1 MEPNRNERF
10 TALLERQGLV
20 IERYVHCRMPTSQ
33 DAEDVLQETWL
44 AAYTHL
50 EQQTDPAAEKSWL
63 LAIARNQCAL
73 WYRKKYRR
81 DAMQENSLP
90 YDPSAD
96 SSAGTVF
103 VRSVLAG
110 LPRETARILQLY
122 YIQGYRQKEI
132 AHRLGIPVG
141 TVKSRLHYARERFR
155 LAGYAID
162 PSRMQKGKKAMK
174 PENEYTGNFPP
185 EMPPVTITPLPEPYT
200 PVRFPEESFI
210 IPRIGEKNSEGTYR
224 YPAKTLTLVSTCRV
238 PKAACIHEADGVKVV
253 RDTYNVRAGKLYRNE
268 NVWFTQMTDEYI
280 RELGCLMNLDED
292 DEYPTYITTFL
303 DREFN
308 DIVNAEDPVRGMP
321 LLVLENPPAREENGY
336 RIERC
341 NVRYTLG
348 MFRLT
353 VGERIFRTAGILRVF
368 PGSGYAT
375 VSYVSEEGRLLL
387 LRWYETEESIR
398 GNDNYISCRQ
408 EILSGTESFPVNGVR
423 YILVEDRI
431 GETAL

>member
-50 EQQTDPAAEKSWL
+50 EQQADPAAEKSWL

-73 WYRKKYRR
+73 WYRKKYRS
-81 DAMQENSLP
+81 DAMQETILLQ
-90 YDPSAD
+90 DQSAD

-141 TVKSRLHYARERFR
+141 TVKSRLYHARERFR

-174 PENEYTGNFPP
+174 TENEYTGNFPP
-185 EMPPVTITPLPEPYT
+185 EMPPVIITPLTEPYT

-321 LLVLENPPAREENGY
+321 LLVRENPPEREENGY
-336 RIERC
+336 RIERY
-341 NVRYTLG
+341 NIRYTLG